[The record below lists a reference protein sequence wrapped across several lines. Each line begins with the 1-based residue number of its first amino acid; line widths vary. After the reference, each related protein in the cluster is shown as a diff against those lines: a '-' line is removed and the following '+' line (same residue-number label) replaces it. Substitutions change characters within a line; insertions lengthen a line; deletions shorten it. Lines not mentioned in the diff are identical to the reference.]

1 MTSNPFTG
9 FPKETHQFFT
19 DLAANNNKP
28 WFDVNKPDY
37 ENYVLAPARDFVV
50 ALGERLRDLSPGVVA
65 DPRVN
70 KSIFRI
76 YRDIRFSKDKTPY
89 KTHLALWFP
98 VGEGGGKFEN
108 PGYYFH
114 LEPGN
119 IMLGVGI
126 HVFSKPLLKAYRDA
140 VVNPELGPA
149 LAQITAVVLKKGY
162 GVGSK
167 TYKRVPRGYDPEHK
181 YADLLR
187 YSGLTSGVDLG
198 IPAELYAPE
207 LIDFC
212 FDRYRE
218 LAPIADWLRTMK
230 DVSGV

>member
-1 MTSNPFTG
+1 MTSNPFNG
-9 FPKETHQFFT
+9 FPKESLQFFT
-19 DLAANNNKP
+19 DLKANNNKP
-28 WFDVNKPDY
+28 WFDANKPDY

-50 ALGERLRDLSPGVVA
+50 ALGESLRDLSPDVVA

-76 YRDIRFSKDKTPY
+76 YRDIRFSRDKTLY
-89 KTHLALWFP
+89 KTHLALWFLAG
-98 VGEGGGKFEN
+98 VSGGKFEN

-119 IMLGVGI
+119 LMLGVGI
-126 HVFSKPLLKAYRDA
+126 HTFSKPLLQAYREA
-140 VVNPELGPA
+140 VVSPEFGPE

-167 TYKRVPRGYDPEHK
+167 TYKRVPRGYDPDHQ
-181 YADLLR
+181 YADLLC
-187 YSGLTSGVDLG
+187 YSGLTSGVDLE
-198 IPAELYAPE
+198 IPAELHTPE

-212 FDRYRE
+212 MDKYRDM
-218 LAPIADWLRTMK
+218 APVVHWLQRMK
-230 DVSGV
+230 DVSGI